1 MDNKTEKIADSMK
14 PARSIYEFI
23 EMVVL
28 AMAITMIIFMFLG
41 RLTTVDGPS
50 MNNTLADGEVL
61 LVSNL
66 GKAPERGDIVV
77 FQSPGSR
84 HKEAIVKRIIATE
97 GETVDIDFEN
107 WIVYIDGEPLYTD
120 ENGEPARE
128 PYVNYENSRMYQ
140 YDRDFPYTVPEGE
153 VFVMGDNRN
162 HSNDSR
168 GTDIGT
174 IDTRYI
180 FGKVIFRLKP
190 LSRIGTVA

>member
-1 MDNKTEKIADSMK
+1 MDNREEKINDTLK
-14 PARSIYEFI
+14 PARAIYDII
-23 EMVVL
+23 EMIVL
-28 AMAITMIIFMFLG
+28 AMAVTMILFMFFG
-41 RLTTVDGPS
+41 RLTTVDGLS

-61 LVSNL
+61 LVTNL
-66 GKAPERGDIVV
+66 GTAPERGDIVV
-77 FQSPGSR
+77 FQSPGS
-84 HKEAIVKRIIATE
+84 HLKDPIVKRIIATE

-107 WIVYIDGEPLYTD
+107 WIVYVDGEPLYTD
-120 ENGEPARE
+120 EDGNPARE
-128 PYVNYENSRMYQ
+128 PYVNYENMRMFQ

-174 IDTRYI
+174 IDRRHI

-190 LSRIGTVA
+190 FSRIGTVA